1 MAPEVL
7 EGAISFNQEAF
18 LKIDIY
24 AFGLVL
30 YEILSS
36 VNGKLGRGGRERER
50 EREREGE
57 REGGRE
63 GGREGRREREREES
77 VSTCMLISGCK
88 TIYILQSG

>member
-36 VNGKLGRGGRERER
+36 VNGKLGRGGERER
-50 EREREGE
+50 ERER
-57 REGGRE
+57 GGRE
-63 GGREGRREREREES
+63 GGREGEREREREKR
-77 VSTCMLISGCK
+77 VCVYMYAHK
-88 TIYILQSG
+88 WM